1 MGTDTMGIEW
11 DGERTIPVVMDGDK
25 DNLMSPCT
33 SLIHN
38 AQRMTINNPAVA
50 DRPRDAVSV
59 SSFSSTIHRAQSS
72 VINYFRFRFTA
83 AAAYKLCSLR
93 FVVIVHAVGC
103 DEQRFTYESP
113 STR

>member
-83 AAAYKLCSLR
+83 AAAYK
-93 FVVIVHAVGC
+93 
-103 DEQRFTYESP
+103 
-113 STR
+113 